1 MIDLEPRLGGPVLGE
16 EIPPVDYLD
25 WYVPRLNENR
35 PHDLS
40 QSGYA
45 HPWDFEDLLL
55 KIDASQLGGFWGS
68 GNDPR
73 EWVAQRYGV
82 EVDNVLIAHGACQA
96 MVLAIAAAIP
106 QSGPRAVAVE
116 MPSFAPLSQCARLLG
131 CEVIPFFRGPED
143 PNDSGPW
150 KLNRGSLMEILPKV
164 SAITITPCQNPSGW
178 MLLEDDLNWLLE
190 KCEEHTVN
198 IVSDEVYLDSSMGTE
213 FYRPMFKGS
222 ENVISVNSLTKCYGL
237 GSIRFGWAIGSRE
250 KISHVR
256 NAFQNMQGLSAAPS
270 AAIAGA
276 AWPLLDEVLDN
287 LRANRE
293 RNLPLLM
300 DVLRINGIHF
310 NPPPTGIFGIVPIG
324 TDSVRALAEHGKPL
338 GLLAT
343 PGSMFDSS
351 LKNSLRIAWG
361 SEPES
366 FAAAMPVLS
375 EFLTRLQEE

>member
-1 MIDLEPRLGGPVLGE
+1 MIDLEPRLGGPALGE

-45 HPWDFEDLLL
+45 HNWDFQALLQDIDLS
-55 KIDASQLGGFWGS
+55 KLGGFWRS
-68 GNDPR
+68 GEDPR
-73 EWVAQRYGV
+73 EWVAKRYGV
-82 EVDNVLIAHGACQA
+82 GVENVWITHGACQA
-96 MVLAIAAAIP
+96 MVLAVAAAVP
-106 QSGPRAVAVE
+106 QNGPRVVAVE

-131 CEVIPFFRGPED
+131 CEVIPFFRGPE
-143 PNDSGPW
+143 NSTDSGPW
-150 KLNRGSLMEILPKV
+150 KLNRESLMDIFPKV

-178 MLLEDDLNWLLE
+178 MLLEDDRNWLIE
-190 KCEEHTVN
+190 KCEEYAIN
-198 IVSDEVYLDSSMGTE
+198 IVSDEVYLDSSMGSE
-213 FYRPMFKGS
+213 FYRPMFEGN

-237 GSIRFGWAIGSRE
+237 GSIRFGWAIGSRN
-250 KISHVR
+250 KILHVR

-276 AWPLLDEVLDN
+276 AWPYLDDALEN
-287 LRANRE
+287 LRENRA

-300 DVLRINGIHF
+300 DVLKANGIDF
-310 NPPPTGIFGIVPIG
+310 NPPPTGIFGIIPIG
-324 TDSVRALAEHGKPL
+324 TDSVKALAVHGKSL

-361 SEPES
+361 SDPES

-375 EFLTRLQEE
+375 KFLTSLQEE